1 MAAKIKELDN
11 LLDLYTNAEIAEVE
25 QTLLGLEGSN

>member
-11 LLDLYTNAEIAEVE
+11 LLDLYANAEIAEVE